1 MSLNKSESSYPCQAL
16 APKLEPRFTLFF
28 DRAMS
33 DPHCAEEVLLEL
45 RDLLASI
52 QFEISSILDR
62 AEWAYGQAA
71 GERLEIRLY
80 DSSPLTSLHAGEL
93 MATFPN
99 ISFCYAE
106 KGAPALPAGLCD
118 NALLFVNGDED
129 CDVAGVEFKKSIATF
144 SDLIILTCDNEISN
158 YEYLSELCVDQGK
171 PVIILDP
178 GKSPL
183 FIDCAVL
190 PLLAASEIRAAP
202 KKWKHL
208 VALGQP
214 LERDSLVMALKR
226 LCIADDDCS
235 ATGTFQHLSV
245 LVDFFRLPGL
255 KTDQTSRAGML
266 DKFLSSLLATRSLNG
281 ISRYNCN
288 SSSFGIPDFSNT
300 DAGFAEPEVLHRFF
314 DWSDRRANLAAG
326 RYRDASWALYLL
338 ASAAVFFAIFGAIG
352 LGREPAMW
360 ALAEAGVLILIAAI
374 FFKTRKSGWHQLW
387 LFHRYFAE
395 QLRYGRASHVFLSI
409 QPAVVANPFSRKDF
423 KSPVNLECPE
433 QWLIRRIALASGLPR
448 HPKAKPLKIIDLA
461 IRGKASFLE
470 MIDIQITYHKANQ
483 HKLHRMEHNT
493 HRLSSFC
500 FVATAAGV
508 ALHFIIH
515 AEWLLILTA
524 GLPAFAAAMHGIS
537 TQNEFK
543 RLEILSAATAEELQ
557 HMRAVIAGIDA
568 GDPLHWPALKTL
580 VTSACE
586 VMSNMTE
593 DWQRLVKARE
603 TALPA

>member
-1 MSLNKSESSYPCQAL
+1 MLLSKSEFRYPCQAL

-28 DRAMS
+28 DGAMS
-33 DPHCAEEVLLEL
+33 EQHDAEEVLLKL
-45 RDLLASI
+45 RALLGSI
-52 QFEISSILDR
+52 QFEILSILDS
-62 AEWAYGQAA
+62 AEWAYGPVA
-71 GERLEIRLY
+71 GERLEIRLFH
-80 DSSPLTSLHAGEL
+80 SSPLTSVNAGEFK
-93 MATFPN
+93 ASFPN
-99 ISFCYAE
+99 ISFCYVE
-106 KGAPALPAGLCD
+106 KGAPALAAGLGD
-118 NALLFVNGDED
+118 SALLFVNGDED
-129 CDVAGVEFKKSIATF
+129 CDDAGVEFKKTIATF
-144 SDLIILTCDNEISN
+144 SDLIILTCDDEISN
-158 YEYLSELCVDQGK
+158 FEYLSELCVDQGK

-178 GKSPL
+178 EKSPL
-183 FIDCAVL
+183 FLDCAVL
-190 PLLAASEIRAAP
+190 PSLAASEIRAAP
-202 KKWKHL
+202 RKWNRL
-208 VALGQP
+208 VALSQP
-214 LERDSLVMALKR
+214 LERNSLVLSLTRMCL
-226 LCIADDDCS
+226 ADDDC
-235 ATGTFQHLSV
+235 AVTGTFQRHSV
-245 LVDFFRLPGL
+245 LMDYFRLPGL
-255 KTDQTSRAGML
+255 KTNQTSRAGML
-266 DKFLSSLLATRSLNG
+266 DKVLSSLLATRSLKG

-288 SSSFGIPDFSNT
+288 SSSFGIPDHSNT

-352 LGREPAMW
+352 LGKNPAMW

-395 QLRYGRASHVFLSI
+395 QLRYARASHAFLSI

-423 KSPVNLECPE
+423 NSPVNLEYPE

-448 HPKAKPLKIIDLA
+448 HPKAQSLKIIDLA
-461 IRGKASFLE
+461 IQGKASFLE
-470 MIDIQITYHKANQ
+470 MIDIQIAYHKANQ

-580 VTSACE
+580 VTNACE